1 MQLLIRGIVHPKIT
15 ILYHITPK
23 LRDFLSFA
31 KKQTKT
37 KQRVM
42 LLAQNEWGLSK
53 QASNEGSVKVVHKV
67 LFVIQYHCVRNRT
80 KCKSSYFDL
89 DI

>member
-1 MQLLIRGIVHPKIT
+1 M
-15 ILYHITPK
+15 
-23 LRDFLSFA
+23 
-31 KKQTKT
+31 
-37 KQRVM
+37 VM